1 MLRTALVIQNLQND
15 QNNREESRM
24 RMTKNTHRKSNSVNR
39 EGAKDIITQVPQ
51 IKQKNF
57 PIYTPSRVSAFTPT
71 NRTTHFTSKLL
82 PPKSKKYLNKKTL
95 VLDLDETL
103 VHSSFTPF
111 DHSDIVLQVD
121 FEEDIYN
128 IHVLVRPYV
137 DKFIEEVSKL
147 FAVVIFTA
155 SISKYASPLLDIL
168 DKDKKCSY
176 RLFREHCT
184 FINGIYVKD
193 LKRLNRDLKNVII
206 VDNSPNSYSFNRE
219 NGLPIMSWFNDSKD
233 TELLKILPILNYL
246 SGVSDVRDV
255 IPSLINEDGIDYE
268 KGKKLIG
275 NSNEGCLPRKKTKRK
290 NLFCINNREKID
302 ATTIN
307 NTNSNLLQKTFSHLS
322 PITPQI
328 SNREIKQKMN
338 IMKLSSS
345 INNIV
350 PIKLKD
356 NLNNESTQTNR
367 KYINA
372 LDSKEIGS
380 FLSSTASN
388 FKPFH
393 NRNAPSLKISTSM
406 TNRNNPLSNSV
417 QASKTNYNIMTRSR
431 STGGFVN
438 FVPISVPHKNS
449 FKKVVKGP
457 NNININSNVI
467 LLYKNIANSTRHK
480 NSNSCLSNNKNVMN
494 LKNGKIY

>member
-1 MLRTALVIQNLQND
+1 M
-15 QNNREESRM
+15 
-24 RMTKNTHRKSNSVNR
+24 
-39 EGAKDIITQVPQ
+39 
-51 IKQKNF
+51 
-57 PIYTPSRVSAFTPT
+57 
-71 NRTTHFTSKLL
+71 
-82 PPKSKKYLNKKTL
+82 
-95 VLDLDETL
+95 
-103 VHSSFTPF
+103 
-111 DHSDIVLQVD
+111 
-121 FEEDIYN
+121 
-128 IHVLVRPYV
+128 
-137 DKFIEEVSKL
+137 
-147 FAVVIFTA
+147 
-155 SISKYASPLLDIL
+155 
-168 DKDKKCSY
+168 
-176 RLFREHCT
+176 
-184 FINGIYVKD
+184 
-193 LKRLNRDLKNVII
+193 KNVII

-356 NLNNESTQTNR
+356 NLNNESTQTNI

-457 NNININSNVI
+457 NNININSNLI